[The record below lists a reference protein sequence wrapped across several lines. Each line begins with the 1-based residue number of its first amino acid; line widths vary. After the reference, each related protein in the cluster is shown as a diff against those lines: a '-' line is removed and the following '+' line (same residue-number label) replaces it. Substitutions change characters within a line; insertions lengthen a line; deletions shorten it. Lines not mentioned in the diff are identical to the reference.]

1 MKKTLA
7 LLLALLM
14 VFTMLVG
21 CGSKDNASDAD
32 TGANDAGETNTD
44 AGTADDAGAAD
55 EGAADAGDATTDEGT
70 TDDAG
75 ETDAGT
81 GVGLTI
87 LYEQDDSMI
96 NNYSAIAVNPDAPF
110 VDADGN
116 AVADVYVNVEGA
128 KALINWL
135 MSEEATQL
143 IANYGFEE
151 YGEYLF
157 YTKEG
162 KPTFEGEIAPA
173 TEETKVIRLST
184 TTSVNDSG
192 LLGYLLPTFESTYGY
207 TVEVASAGT
216 GKAIAAAK
224 AGNADLIL
232 VHSKSQEEAFVEGGF
247 AYVLEGYEA
256 ERLTF
261 MYNYFVLCGPA
272 ADPAGCADAPTV
284 KDAFK
289 LIADGEY
296 TFVSRGDGSG
306 THTKEISLWDESL
319 GITTDAAS
327 VEGYSWYQYSNAGM
341 GACLAMAEQMGG
353 YILSDKATVLTF
365 QANNGIVE

>member
-7 LLLALLM
+7 LVLALLM
-14 VFTMLVG
+14 VVSMFAG
-21 CGSKDNASDAD
+21 CGKK
-32 TGANDAGETNTD
+32 
-44 AGTADDAGAAD
+44 DDAGAAD
-55 EGAADAGDATTDEGT
+55 DTATDTTVDTGAADDTTTDDATTDDTAADDTT
-70 TDDAG
+70 TDDTTADDG
-75 ETDAGT
+75 SDETA

-110 VDADGN
+110 VDADN
-116 AVADVYVNVEGA
+116 NPVSDVYVNVEGA

-135 MSEEATQL
+135 MSEEATKL
-143 IANYGFEE
+143 IAEYGFAE

-162 KPTFEGEIAPA
+162 KPTFEGEITPA
-173 TEETKVIRLST
+173 TEETKTIRLST
-184 TTSVNDSG
+184 TTSVKDSG
-192 LLGYLLPTFESTYGY
+192 LLAYLLPTFETTYGY

-261 MYNYFVLCGPA
+261 MYNFFVLCGPA
-272 ADPAGCADAPTV
+272 ADPAGCASAPTV

-289 LIADGEY
+289 LIADGGY
-296 TFVSRGDGSG
+296 TFVSRGDNSG

-341 GACLAMAEQMGG
+341 GVCLTMAEQMGG

-365 QANNGIVE
+365 QAAGGIIE

>member
-1 MKKTLA
+1 MKKVLA
-7 LLLALLM
+7 LILALLM
-14 VFTMLVG
+14 VVAMFAG
-21 CGSKDNASDAD
+21 CSKKDDAGKTDDIAAD
-32 TGANDAGETNTD
+32 TSVDT
-44 AGTADDAGAAD
+44 GAAD
-55 EGAADAGDATTDEGT
+55 EGAADDTA

-75 ETDAGT
+75 EAEDAGT
-81 GVGLTI
+81 TEDETDDTAEDTAAVGLTI

-110 VDADGN
+110 VDADN
-116 AVADVYVNVEGA
+116 NPVADVYVNTEGA
-128 KALINWL
+128 KALIYWL
-135 MSEEATQL
+135 MSDEATQL

-162 KPTFEGEIAPA
+162 KPVYEGEIAPA
-173 TEETKVIRLST
+173 TEETKTIRLST
-184 TTSVNDSG
+184 TTSVKDSG
-192 LLGYLLPTFESTYGY
+192 LLAYLLPTFETAYGY

-247 AYVLEGYEA
+247 AYVLEGFEA

-272 ADPAGCADAPTV
+272 ADPAGCAAAATV

-289 LIADGEY
+289 LIAEGGY
-296 TFVSRGDGSG
+296 TFVSRGDASG

-327 VEGYSWYQYSNAGM
+327 VEGYTWYVYSNAGM
-341 GACLAMAEQMGG
+341 GACLKMAEEMGG

-365 QANNGIVE
+365 QAEGGVIA

>member
-1 MKKTLA
+1 MKKALA
-7 LLLALLM
+7 LILALLM
-14 VFTMLVG
+14 VVAIFAG
-21 CGSKDNASDAD
+21 CGKKDDAGKTDDTADTTVD
-32 TGANDAGETNTD
+32 TGA
-44 AGTADDAGAAD
+44 ADGAA
-55 EGAADAGDATTDEGT
+55 TDDT

-75 ETDAGT
+75 TTDDTTTDDTTDTGAIDT

-110 VDADGN
+110 VDADN
-116 AVADVYVNVEGA
+116 NPVPDVYVNTEGA
-128 KALINWL
+128 KAFIYWL
-135 MSEEATQL
+135 MSDEATQL

-162 KPTFEGEIAPA
+162 KPTFEGEIPAA

-192 LLGYLLPTFESTYGY
+192 LLDYILPTFETAYGY
-207 TVEVASAGT
+207 DVEVASAGT

-247 AYVLEGYEA
+247 AYVLEGFEA

-341 GACLAMAEQMGG
+341 GACLAMAEEMGG

-365 QANNGIVE
+365 QANNGEIG